1 VARGMTTDTTIAR
14 VHARRVFDSRGHPT
28 VEVDVELAGG
38 ARGRAIA
45 PAGASRGS
53 REAVD
58 LRDGGS
64 RFGGRDVMVAID
76 NVNRAIADALA
87 GVDAHDQALVDATLI
102 TLDGTPLKTKL
113 GGNATVATSL
123 AVAHAASA
131 AAGLPL
137 WRYLA
142 GEGPVSLP
150 LPQIQILG
158 GGAHAAQR
166 IDIQDLMVMPIGA
179 WTWSDALAIVA
190 GVYRAAGELLA
201 AEGRL
206 VGVADEGGYW
216 PALDRNEDALDLVL
230 RAVERSG
237 HAPGDDV
244 VIALDLAATEFCTD
258 GHYVLARDNARLDR
272 DAWAETLLR
281 WVERYPIRS
290 LEDPFAEDDRDAW
303 VAFARAAPSRLQIVG
318 DDYLVT
324 SAAAIDAAAADHA
337 CNAALIKVNQAGTL
351 TEARAALAAAA
362 RAGFGAIVSARSG
375 ETEDVSIAHLAV
387 GANAGQIKVGSFAR
401 SERMAKWNELLR
413 IEEAG
418 GAAMAFAGVGALR
431 HA

>member
-1 VARGMTTDTTIAR
+1 MTTDPTIRR

-58 LRDGGS
+58 LRDGGA
-64 RFGGRDVMVAID
+64 RFGGRDVMIAID
-76 NVNRAIADALA
+76 NVNRAIAAALA
-87 GVDAHDQALVDATLI
+87 GADARDQARVDATLVA
-102 TLDGTPLKTKL
+102 LDGTPHKSKL
-113 GGNATVATSL
+113 GGNALVATSL
-123 AVAHAASA
+123 AVAHAAAA

-158 GGAHAAQR
+158 GGAHAARR
-166 IDIQDLMVMPIGA
+166 IDIQDLMVMPVGA

-190 GVYRAAGELLA
+190 DVYRAAGEILA
-201 AEGRL
+201 SAGRL
-206 VGVADEGGYW
+206 AGVADEGGYW
-216 PALDRNEDALDLVL
+216 PAFDRNEDALDLLL
-230 RAVERSG
+230 RAIERSG

-244 VIALDLAATEFCTD
+244 VIALDLAATEFHDD
-258 GHYVLARDNARLDR
+258 GRYVLARDGARLDR
-272 DAWAETLLR
+272 DAWSETLLR
-281 WVERYPIRS
+281 WVARYPIRS

-303 VAFARAAPSRLQIVG
+303 VAFMRAAPAPLQVVG
-318 DDYLVT
+318 DDSLVT
-324 SAAAIDAAAADHA
+324 SAAAIDAAARERA

-351 TEARAALAAAA
+351 TEARAALAAAG

-387 GANAGQIKVGSFAR
+387 GANAGQVKVGSFAR
-401 SERMAKWNELLR
+401 GERMAKWNELLR
-413 IEEAG
+413 IEESA
-418 GAAMAFAGVGALR
+418 GAAMAFAGAAALR
-431 HA
+431 HR

>member
-1 VARGMTTDTTIAR
+1 MTADATIRR

-28 VEVDVELAGG
+28 VEVDIELAGG

-87 GVDAHDQALVDATLI
+87 GADARDQARVDAALIA
-102 TLDGTPLKTKL
+102 LDGTPLKARL
-113 GGNATVATSL
+113 GGNAVVATSL
-123 AVAHAASA
+123 AVAHAAA
-131 AAGLPL
+131 AAADLPL

-142 GEGPVSLP
+142 GDGPVSLP

-158 GGAHAAQR
+158 GGAHAARR
-166 IDIQDLMVMPIGA
+166 IDIQDLMVMPVGA

-190 GVYRAAGELLA
+190 DVYRAAGELLA
-201 AEGRL
+201 AQGRL
-206 VGVADEGGYW
+206 AGVADEGGWW
-216 PALDRNEDALDLVL
+216 PAFDRNEDALELLL
-230 RAVERSG
+230 RAIERSG

-244 VIALDLAATEFCTD
+244 AIALDLAATEFHVDD
-258 GHYVLARDNARLDR
+258 GYLLARDGARLDR

-281 WVERYPIRS
+281 WIERYPIAS

-303 VAFARAAPSRLQIVG
+303 VAFTRAAPAALQIVG

-324 SAAAIDAAAADHA
+324 SAAAIDAAAVDRA

-351 TEARAALAAAA
+351 TETRAALAAAG

-387 GANAGQIKVGSFAR
+387 GANAGQLKVGSFAR

-413 IEEAG
+413 IEEAA
-418 GAAMAFAGVGALR
+418 GAAMAFAGAGALR
-431 HA
+431 RT

>member
-1 VARGMTTDTTIAR
+1 MTTDPTIRR
-14 VHARRVFDSRGHPT
+14 VHGRRVFDSRGHPT

-58 LRDGGS
+58 LRDGGA
-64 RFGGRDVMVAID
+64 RFGGRDVMIAID
-76 NVNRAIADALA
+76 NVNRAIAAALA
-87 GVDAHDQALVDATLI
+87 GADARDQARVDATLVA
-102 TLDGTPLKTKL
+102 LDGTPHKSKL
-113 GGNATVATSL
+113 GGNALVATSL
-123 AVAHAASA
+123 AVAHAAAA

-158 GGAHAAQR
+158 GGAHAARR
-166 IDIQDLMVMPIGA
+166 IDIQDLMVMPVGA

-190 GVYRAAGELLA
+190 DVYRAAGEILA
-201 AEGRL
+201 SAGRL
-206 VGVADEGGYW
+206 AGVADEGGYW
-216 PALDRNEDALDLVL
+216 PAFDRNEDALDLLL
-230 RAVERSG
+230 RAIERSG

-244 VIALDLAATEFCTD
+244 VIALDLAATEFHDD
-258 GHYVLARDNARLDR
+258 GRYVLARDGARLDR
-272 DAWAETLLR
+272 DAWSETLLR
-281 WVERYPIRS
+281 WVARYPIRS

-303 VAFARAAPSRLQIVG
+303 VAFMRAAPAPLQVVG
-318 DDYLVT
+318 DDSLVT
-324 SAAAIDAAAADHA
+324 SAAAIDAAARERA

-351 TEARAALAAAA
+351 TEARAALAAAG

-387 GANAGQIKVGSFAR
+387 GANAGQVKVGSFAR
-401 SERMAKWNELLR
+401 GERMAKWNELLR
-413 IEEAG
+413 IEESA
-418 GAAMAFAGVGALR
+418 GAAMAFAGAAALR
-431 HA
+431 HR